1 MEGFE
6 GLAQLFPN
14 LLLGFQTAV
23 TVQNLAY
30 CFAGVFLGT
39 IVGVL
44 PGIGPL
50 AAIAMLLPATFN
62 LPPVGA
68 LIMLAGIYYGTQ
80 YGGSTTAILVNLP
93 GESASVVT
101 CIDGYQMAKNGRA
114 GPALAIAAVGSFFA
128 GTVCTL
134 IIAVAGPPLAEV
146 ALKFGAPEYF
156 SLMVMG
162 LIASAVLAHG
172 SLLKAI
178 SMIFLGLIF
187 GIVGTDVNSGMSRFT
202 FGASGLADGLS
213 FVVVAMGLF
222 GFAEILSNLGKGKD
236 AENRELLTKK
246 IHGLMPTWHDIKVSS
261 GSIMRGTFIGAFF
274 GTLPG
279 AGPTISAFSSYAVEK
294 KMAKNPDEFGK
305 GAIQGVAGPESANN
319 AAAQCAFIP
328 TLTLG
333 IPGSATMALMLGAL
347 TIQGIAPGP
356 QVMTQRPDL
365 FWGLIASMWIGNA
378 MLVILNLPLIGLWVK
393 LLQVPYRY
401 LFPAIMVFMAIG
413 VYSVNNLDM
422 DIYLTIFFGLMGYV
436 FVKLKCEPAPLILA
450 FVLGPLMEENLR
462 RALLISRGDPTV
474 FLTRPIS
481 AGFLIA
487 TALLL
492 FFMIMP
498 AVRKKRQQ
506 VLEEDAAA

>member
-1 MEGFE
+1 MES
-6 GLAQLFPN
+6 LAQLFPN
-14 LLLGFQTAV
+14 LALGFATAV
-23 TVQNLAY
+23 SLQNLMY
-30 CFAGVFLGT
+30 CFIGVFVGT
-39 IVGVL
+39 LVGVL

-62 LPPVGA
+62 LPPVAA

-80 YGGSTTAILVNLP
+80 YGGSTTSILVNLP

-128 GTVCTL
+128 GTVGTIL
-134 IIAVAGPPLAEV
+134 IALAGPPLAEM

-156 SLMVMG
+156 SLMCMG
-162 LIASAVLAHG
+162 LIASAVLASG
-172 SLLKAI
+172 SVLKAI
-178 SMIFLGLIF
+178 AMIFLGLIF

-222 GFAEILSNLGKGKD
+222 GFAEILSNLEKGQD
-236 AENRELLTKK
+236 AASRELLTNK
-246 IHGLMPTWHDIKVSS
+246 IKHLYPTWNDLKLSA
-261 GSIMRGTFIGAFF
+261 GPIMRGTAIGAFF

-279 AGPTISAFSSYAVEK
+279 AGPTISAFSSYALEK
-294 KMAKNPDEFGK
+294 KVAKNPENFGK

-333 IPGSATMALMLGAL
+333 IPGSGTMALMLGAL

-378 MLVILNLPLIGLWVK
+378 MLVILNLPLIGLWVR
-393 LLQVPYRY
+393 LLRVPYRY
-401 LFPAIMVFMAIG
+401 LFPAILTFMAIG
-413 VYSVNNLDM
+413 VYSVNNLDLDLYM
-422 DIYLTIFFGLMGYV
+422 TIFFGLMGYL
-436 FVKLKCEPAPLILA
+436 FMKLKCEPAPLILA

-474 FLTRPIS
+474 FFTRPIS
-481 AGFLIA
+481 AAFLVVA
-487 TALLL
+487 ALLL
-492 FFMIMP
+492 VVMILP
-498 AVRKKRQQ
+498 AVRKKREQ
-506 VLEEDAAA
+506 VLVEEP

>member
-1 MEGFE
+1 MED
-6 GLAQLFPN
+6 LAGLFPN
-14 LLLGFQTAV
+14 LVLGFSTAV
-23 TVQNLAY
+23 TLQNLTY
-30 CFAGVFLGT
+30 CFIGVFIGT
-39 IVGVL
+39 LVGVL

-68 LIMLAGIYYGTQ
+68 LIMLSGIYYGTQ
-80 YGGSTTAILVNLP
+80 YGGSTTSILVNLP

-101 CIDGYQMAKNGRA
+101 CIDGHQMAKQGRA
-114 GPALAIAAVGSFFA
+114 GPALAIAAIGSFFA
-128 GTVCTL
+128 GTVGTIL
-134 IIAVAGPPLAEV
+134 IALFGPPLAEM

-162 LIASAVLAHG
+162 LLAASVLG
-172 SLLKAI
+172 SGSFLKAI
-178 SMIFLGLIF
+178 AMIFLGLLI

-222 GFAEILSNLGKGKD
+222 GFAEILSNLEKGQE
-236 AENRELLTKK
+236 AATRSLLSAK
-246 IHGLMPTWHDIKVSS
+246 IEHLYPTWKDMKLSM
-261 GSIMRGTFIGAFF
+261 GPIMRGTAIGAFF

-279 AGPTISAFSSYAVEK
+279 AGPTISAFLSYALEK
-294 KMAKNPDEFGK
+294 KIARHPEEFGT

-333 IPGSATMALMLGAL
+333 IPGSGTMALMLGAL

-356 QVMTQRPDL
+356 QVMTQRPEL

-378 MLVILNLPLIGLWVK
+378 LLVVLNLPLIGLWVK
-393 LLQVPYRY
+393 VLQVPYRY
-401 LFPAIMVFMAIG
+401 LFPSILSFMAIG
-413 VYSVNNLDM
+413 VYSVNNLDL
-422 DIYLTIFFGLMGYV
+422 DIYMTIVFGVLGYV
-436 FVKLKCEPAPLILA
+436 FMKLKCEPAPLILA

-474 FLTRPIS
+474 FMTRPIS

-487 TALLL
+487 SVLLL
-492 FFMIMP
+492 IIMILP
-498 AVRKKRQQ
+498 AVRKKRHA
-506 VLEEDAAA
+506 VLEEEEQPV

>member
-1 MEGFE
+1 MES
-6 GLAQLFPN
+6 LSTLLPN
-14 LLLGFQTAV
+14 LALGFQTAV
-23 TVQNLAY
+23 SLQNLIY
-30 CFAGVFLGT
+30 CFTGVFVGT
-39 IVGVL
+39 LIGVL

-80 YGGSTTAILVNLP
+80 YGGSTTAILVKLP

-101 CIDGYQMAKNGRA
+101 CIDGYEMALKGRA
-114 GPALAIAAVGSFFA
+114 GPALAISAVGSFFA

-134 IIAVAGPPLAEV
+134 LIALAGPPLAEI

-156 SLMVMG
+156 SLMTMG
-162 LIASAVLAHG
+162 LIASAVLASG
-172 SLLKAI
+172 SMIKAI
-178 SMIFLGLIF
+178 AMIFLGLLF

-213 FVVVAMGLF
+213 FVVIAMGLF
-222 GFAEILSNLGKGKD
+222 GFGEILSNLEKGEAAGSRD
-236 AENRELLTKK
+236 LLTKK
-246 IHGLMPTWHDIKVSS
+246 IEHLYPTWEDIKVSM
-261 GSIMRGTFIGAFF
+261 GSIMRGTAIGAFF

-279 AGPTISAFSSYAVEK
+279 AGPTISAFSTYALEK
-294 KMAKNPDEFGK
+294 KLAKNPEEFGK

-333 IPGSATMALMLGAL
+333 IPGSGTMALMLGAL

-356 QVMTQRPDL
+356 QVMTQRPEL

-393 LLQVPYRY
+393 LLTVPYRM
-401 LFPAIMVFMAIG
+401 LFPAILTFMAIG
-413 VYSVNNLDM
+413 VYSVNNLDL
-422 DIYLTIFFGLMGYV
+422 DIYMTVFFGLMGYV

-474 FLTRPIS
+474 FFTRPIS
-481 AGFLIA
+481 ATFLIA
-487 TALLL
+487 TILLL
-492 FFMIMP
+492 IVMIMP
-498 AVRKKRQQ
+498 AVRKKRDEAYQ
-506 VLEEDAAA
+506 EPPAA